1 MDNLIATYINHLKLL
16 QQDIF
21 IAMEDPALE
30 EKIKLLEPVAESI
43 LILTAKTLNDIN
55 KSPIEFEIIS
65 SLELINKLK
74 EFKKLA
80 GEAVDLTKFNE
91 YIAMLLTAI
100 SDFSNN

>member
-43 LILTAKTLNDIN
+43 LILTAKTLNDIH

-91 YIAMLLTAI
+91 YIAMLLAAI